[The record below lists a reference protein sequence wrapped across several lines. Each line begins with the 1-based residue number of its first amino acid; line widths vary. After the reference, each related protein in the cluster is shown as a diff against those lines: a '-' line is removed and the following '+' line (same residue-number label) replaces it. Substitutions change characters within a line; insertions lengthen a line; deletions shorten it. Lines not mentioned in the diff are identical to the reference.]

1 MGSMLGGA
9 AKGGFTGGTEK
20 DKQMNSLMM
29 FFTNSM
35 NEMFGSMAPKPAATQ
50 PACAAS
56 VASAASFEP
65 WAVHLSRPLLSVHH
79 QLHLGNA
86 DVPHCQRGDHR
97 CHVCQP
103 WAC

>member
-1 MGSMLGGA
+1 MFSILEAAKAAAPATPAAAGGDGAMGGMGSMLGGA

-50 PACAAS
+50 QAA
-56 VASAASFEP
+56 
-65 WAVHLSRPLLSVHH
+65 
-79 QLHLGNA
+79 QKK
-86 DVPHCQRGDHR
+86 
-97 CHVCQP
+97 
-103 WAC
+103 